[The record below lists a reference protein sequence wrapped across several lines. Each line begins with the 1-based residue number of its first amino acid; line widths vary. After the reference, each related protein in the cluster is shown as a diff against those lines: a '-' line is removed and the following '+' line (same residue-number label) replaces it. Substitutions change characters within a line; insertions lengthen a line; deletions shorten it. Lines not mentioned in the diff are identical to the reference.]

1 MKNFKITML
10 AFGLILFS
18 TAIMAQEQG
27 PKKMGERMAAQF
39 EKMATDLKLTPE
51 QKATAIQL
59 SADRM
64 KMQAEKMQTA
74 TTDDEKKTARKEIRE
89 DYEKKMDAAF
99 GKELADKMRT
109 WVKENAP
116 QRPQQPTPPAAP
128 APVQ

>member
-1 MKNFKITML
+1 MKHFKITL
-10 AFGLILFS
+10 ATLCLVFIS
-18 TAIMAQEQG
+18 TAMMAQGQA
-27 PKKMGERMAAQF
+27 PKKGGDRMAAQF
-39 EKMATDLKLTPE
+39 EKMATDLSLTPE

-64 KMQAEKMQTA
+64 KMQVEKMQAA
-74 TTDDEKKTARKEIRE
+74 TTDDEKKAVRKEVRK
-89 DYEKKMDAAF
+89 DYEKKLDAAF

-116 QRPQQPTPPAAP
+116 QRPQQPAPPAAP

>member
-74 TTDDEKKTARKEIRE
+74 TTDDEKKTARKEVRE